1 MTHELI
7 KLPYANNAL
16 EPVISA
22 ETIQYHHGKH
32 LKGYVDTLNKLLPD
46 SDLKDASLEDLVRK
60 AEGKLY
66 NQAGQVMNHNMYFLQ
81 FAPKAGGQPEGKLA
95 EAIKRDFGN
104 FEEFQKAFNEACTS
118 LFGSGW
124 AWLASDNQ
132 GKLSIEK
139 EPNAGNPLRKG
150 LKPLMCFDVWEHAY
164 YLTYQNR
171 RADHVKDLWS
181 IIDWKE
187 IARRYE
193 A

>member
-7 KLPYANNAL
+7 KLPYANDAL

-32 LKGYVDTLNKLLPD
+32 HKGYVDTLNKLLPD

-81 FAPKAGGQPEGKLA
+81 FAPNAGGQPEGKLA
-95 EAIKRDFGN
+95 DAIKRDFGS
-104 FEEFQKAFNEACTS
+104 FEEFQMAFNDACTS

-124 AWLASDNQ
+124 AWLASDDQ

-150 LKPLMCFDVWEHAY
+150 LKPLMCFDVWEHSY
-164 YLTYQNR
+164 YLSYQNR

-187 IARRYE
+187 VARRYE

>member
-7 KLPYANNAL
+7 KLPYANDAL

-46 SDLKDASLEDLVRK
+46 SDLKDASLEEIVRK

-81 FAPKAGGQPEGKLA
+81 FAPNAGGHLEGKLA
-95 EAIKRDFGN
+95 DAIKRDFGS
-104 FEEFQKAFNEACTS
+104 FEEFQTAFNDACTS

-124 AWLASDNQ
+124 AWLASDEQ

-164 YLTYQNR
+164 YLSYQNR

-181 IIDWKE
+181 IINWKE

>member
-95 EAIKRDFGN
+95 EAIKRDFGS
-104 FEEFQKAFNEACTS
+104 FEEFQKAFNDACTS

-124 AWLASDNQ
+124 AWLACDNQ

-164 YLTYQNR
+164 YLSYQNR

-187 IARRYE
+187 VARRYE

>member
-7 KLPYANNAL
+7 KLPYANDAL

-32 LKGYVDTLNKLLPD
+32 LKGYVDTPNKLLPD

-95 EAIKRDFGN
+95 EAIKRDFGS
-104 FEEFQKAFNEACTS
+104 FEEFQKAFNDACTS

>member
-46 SDLKDASLEDLVRK
+46 SDLKDASLEEIVRK

-81 FAPKAGGQPEGKLA
+81 FAPNAASSLTLSSA
-95 EAIKRDFGN
+95 
-104 FEEFQKAFNEACTS
+104 TS
-118 LFGSGW
+118 VAL
-124 AWLASDNQ
+124 
-132 GKLSIEK
+132 KLSRQ
-139 EPNAGNPLRKG
+139 PSTMPAPHSLVQAGLG
-150 LKPLMCFDVWEHAY
+150 
-164 YLTYQNR
+164 
-171 RADHVKDLWS
+171 
-181 IIDWKE
+181 
-187 IARRYE
+187 
-193 A
+193 

>member
-22 ETIQYHHGKH
+22 ETIQYHHSKH

-46 SDLKDASLEDLVRK
+46 SDLKDASLEEIVRK

-81 FAPKAGGQPEGKLA
+81 FAPNAGGHPEGKLA
-95 EAIKRDFGN
+95 DAIKRDFGS
-104 FEEFQKAFNEACTS
+104 FEAFQTAFNDACTS

-124 AWLASDNQ
+124 AWLASDDK

>member
-7 KLPYANNAL
+7 KLPYANDAL

-46 SDLKDASLEDLVRK
+46 SDLKDASLEEIVRK

-81 FAPKAGGQPEGKLA
+81 FAPNAGGHTEGKLDD
-95 EAIKRDFGN
+95 AIKRDFGS
-104 FEEFQKAFNEACTS
+104 FEEFQTAFNDACTS

-124 AWLASDNQ
+124 AWLASDDQ

-164 YLTYQNR
+164 YLSYQNR

-181 IIDWKE
+181 IINWKE

>member
-7 KLPYANNAL
+7 KLPYANDAL

-81 FAPKAGGQPEGKLA
+81 FAPNVTSVALRSFRRPSTMPAPHSLGQAGLG
-95 EAIKRDFGN
+95 
-104 FEEFQKAFNEACTS
+104 
-118 LFGSGW
+118 
-124 AWLASDNQ
+124 
-132 GKLSIEK
+132 
-139 EPNAGNPLRKG
+139 
-150 LKPLMCFDVWEHAY
+150 
-164 YLTYQNR
+164 
-171 RADHVKDLWS
+171 
-181 IIDWKE
+181 
-187 IARRYE
+187 
-193 A
+193 

>member
-7 KLPYANNAL
+7 KLPYANDAL

-46 SDLKDASLEDLVRK
+46 SDLKDASLEDIVRK

-81 FAPKAGGQPEGKLA
+81 FAPNAGGQPEGKLA
-95 EAIKRDFGN
+95 EAIKRDFGS
-104 FEEFQKAFNEACTS
+104 FEEFQKAFNDACTS

-124 AWLASDNQ
+124 AWLACDNQ
-132 GKLSIEK
+132 SKLSIEK

-164 YLTYQNR
+164 YLSYQNR

-187 IARRYE
+187 VARRYE

>member
-7 KLPYANNAL
+7 KLPYANDAL

-32 LKGYVDTLNKLLPD
+32 HKGYVDTLNKLLPD

-81 FAPKAGGQPEGKLA
+81 FAPNAGGQPEGKLA
-95 EAIKRDFGN
+95 DAIKRDFGS
-104 FEEFQKAFNEACTS
+104 FEEFQKAFNDACTS

-124 AWLASDNQ
+124 AWLASDDQ

-150 LKPLMCFDVWEHAY
+150 LKPLMCFDVWEHSY
-164 YLTYQNR
+164 YLSYQNR

-187 IARRYE
+187 VARRYE

>member
-66 NQAGQVMNHNMYFLQ
+66 KQAGQVMNHNMYFLQ

-95 EAIKRDFGN
+95 EAIKRDFGS

>member
-7 KLPYANNAL
+7 KLPYANDAL

-81 FAPKAGGQPEGKLA
+81 FAPNAGGQPEGKLA
-95 EAIKRDFGN
+95 DAIKRDFGS
-104 FEEFQKAFNEACTS
+104 FEEFQKAFNDACTS

-124 AWLASDNQ
+124 AWLASDDQ

-150 LKPLMCFDVWEHAY
+150 LKPLMCFYVWEHAY
-164 YLTYQNR
+164 YLSYQNR

-187 IARRYE
+187 VARRYE

>member
-95 EAIKRDFGN
+95 EAIKRDFGS

-150 LKPLMCFDVWEHAY
+150 LKPLICFDVWEHAY

>member
-66 NQAGQVMNHNMYFLQ
+66 NQAGQAMNHNMYFLQ

-95 EAIKRDFGN
+95 EAIKRDFGS

>member
-81 FAPKAGGQPEGKLA
+81 FAPKAGGQPEGKLT
-95 EAIKRDFGN
+95 EAIKRDFGS

>member
-7 KLPYANNAL
+7 KLPYANDAL

-46 SDLKDASLEDLVRK
+46 SDLKDASLEDIVRK

-81 FAPKAGGQPEGKLA
+81 FAPNAGGQPEGKLA
-95 EAIKRDFGN
+95 EAIKLDFGS
-104 FEEFQKAFNEACTS
+104 FEEFQKAFNDACTS

-124 AWLASDNQ
+124 AWLACDNQ

-164 YLTYQNR
+164 YLSYQNR

-187 IARRYE
+187 VARRYE

>member
-95 EAIKRDFGN
+95 EA
-104 FEEFQKAFNEACTS
+104 FNEACTS

>member
-7 KLPYANNAL
+7 KLPYANDAL

-32 LKGYVDTLNKLLPD
+32 HKGYVDTLNKLLPD

-81 FAPKAGGQPEGKLA
+81 FAPNAGGQPEGKLA
-95 EAIKRDFGN
+95 DAIKRDFGS
-104 FEEFQKAFNEACTS
+104 FEEFQKAFNDACTS

-150 LKPLMCFDVWEHAY
+150 LKPLMCFDVWEHSY
-164 YLTYQNR
+164 YLSYQNR

-187 IARRYE
+187 VARRYE

>member
-7 KLPYANNAL
+7 KLPYANDAL

-46 SDLKDASLEDLVRK
+46 SDLKDASLEEIVRK

-81 FAPKAGGQPEGKLA
+81 FAPNAGSQPEGKLA
-95 EAIKRDFGN
+95 EAIKRDFGS
-104 FEEFQKAFNEACTS
+104 FEEFQKAFNDACTS

-124 AWLASDNQ
+124 AWLACDNQ

-164 YLTYQNR
+164 YLSYQNR

-187 IARRYE
+187 VARRYE

>member
-1 MTHELI
+1 MGKKDGFLLYERRNT
-7 KLPYANNAL
+7 PAQ
-16 EPVISA
+16 EP
-22 ETIQYHHGKH
+22 
-32 LKGYVDTLNKLLPD
+32 
-46 SDLKDASLEDLVRK
+46 
-60 AEGKLY
+60 
-66 NQAGQVMNHNMYFLQ
+66 AGRI
-81 FAPKAGGQPEGKLA
+81 GS
-95 EAIKRDFGN
+95 
-104 FEEFQKAFNEACTS
+104 FEEFQKAFNDACTS

-124 AWLASDNQ
+124 AWLASDDQ

-164 YLTYQNR
+164 YLSYQNR

-187 IARRYE
+187 VARRYE

>member
-7 KLPYANNAL
+7 KLPYANDAL

-81 FAPKAGGQPEGKLA
+81 FAPNAGGQPEGKLA
-95 EAIKRDFGN
+95 DAIKRDFGS
-104 FEEFQKAFNEACTS
+104 FEEFQKAFNDACTS

-124 AWLASDNQ
+124 AWLASDEQ
-132 GKLSIEK
+132 G
-139 EPNAGNPLRKG
+139 
-150 LKPLMCFDVWEHAY
+150 
-164 YLTYQNR
+164 
-171 RADHVKDLWS
+171 
-181 IIDWKE
+181 
-187 IARRYE
+187 
-193 A
+193 

>member
-46 SDLKDASLEDLVRK
+46 SDLKGASLEDLVRK

-95 EAIKRDFGN
+95 EAIKRDFGS

>member
-95 EAIKRDFGN
+95 EAIKRDFGS
-104 FEEFQKAFNEACTS
+104 FEEFQKAFNDACTS

-124 AWLASDNQ
+124 AWLACDNQ